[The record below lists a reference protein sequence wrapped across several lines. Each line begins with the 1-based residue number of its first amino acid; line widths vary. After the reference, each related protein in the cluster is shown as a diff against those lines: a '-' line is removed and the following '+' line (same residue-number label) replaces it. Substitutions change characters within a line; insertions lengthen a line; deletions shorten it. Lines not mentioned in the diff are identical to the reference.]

1 METNNKAL
9 KITFLGATSQVT
21 GSNFLVE
28 TSEEKILVDCG
39 LFQETLESEKKNVGG
54 FPFNP
59 REINYLF
66 VTHGHIDHI
75 GRIPKLVRDGF
86 RGQII
91 STPETKEIAL
101 LLLEDALKVMGYR
114 KLEKGKEPLYEEK
127 DITESFK
134 LWKTVSYRQ
143 TFKLKNGLEVV
154 LKNAGHVL
162 GSAMV
167 EFKRAG
173 SLESL
178 VFTGDLGS
186 WPNPLLQKTDSL
198 DGVKYLVME
207 SVYGDRNHISLFE
220 GERNFRQVVE
230 KIIKNSGTLLIP
242 SFSLERSQVVLFELN
257 KLIENKIIPHIPVF
271 FDSPLAIKLTEIYKR
286 SKHLFNTDIQ
296 NQIRGGDD
304 IFDFSHLV
312 ISKTSFDSKLIEN
325 TKGSKIIIAGSGMS
339 QGGRIV
345 YHEAKYLEDE
355 KNAVLL
361 LGYQG
366 IGTLGRRLLEGEK
379 QVLIQDKPIKVKAS
393 IESIDSFSAH
403 KDSDG
408 LLQFVADNGDHLKK
422 VFCVMGE
429 PRASLFLAQKIK
441 DNLNI
446 DCVAPKEGENYLVD
460 L

>member
-1 METNNKAL
+1 MTKEI
-9 KITFLGATSQVT
+9 KISFLGATGQVT
-21 GSNFLVE
+21 GSNFLIE
-28 TSEEKILVDCG
+28 TLGGKILVDCG
-39 LFQETLESEKKNVGG
+39 LFQETSESEQKNLEG

-59 REINYLF
+59 REISYLF

-86 RGQII
+86 RGEII
-91 STPETKEIAL
+91 STEETKEIAYL
-101 LLLEDALKVMGYR
+101 LLQDALKVMGYQ
-114 KLEKGKEPLYEEK
+114 KLDKGKEPIYEEK
-127 DITESFK
+127 DIIQTFQ
-134 LWKTVSYRQ
+134 LWKTLDYRQ
-143 TFKLKNGLEVV
+143 SFKLKNGLEVV

-173 SLESL
+173 SEDSL

-186 WPNPLLQKTDSL
+186 WPNPLLTKTDRL
-198 DGVKYLVME
+198 ENVKYLVME
-207 SVYGDRNHISLFE
+207 SVYGDRNHGGLVE
-220 GERNFRQVVE
+220 GEQSFRRVVE
-230 KIIKNSGTLLIP
+230 KIIKNQGTLLIP
-242 SFSLERSQVVLFELN
+242 SFSLERSQVVLLELN
-257 KLIENKIIPHIPVF
+257 KLVENKIIPHIPVF
-271 FDSPLAIKLTEIYKR
+271 FDSPLAIKLTEIYKK

-296 NQIRGGDD
+296 NQIKGGDD
-304 IFDFSHLV
+304 IFNFSHLV
-312 ISKTSFDSKLIEN
+312 ISKTSFESKAIED
-325 TKGSKIIIAGSGMS
+325 TKGAKIIIAGSGMS

-345 YHEAKYLEDE
+345 YHEAKYLGDE
-355 KNAVLL
+355 KNIVLL

-366 IGTLGRRLLEGEK
+366 LGTLGRKLQEGDKE
-379 QVLIQDKPIKVKAS
+379 VEIQGKKIRVEAHV
-393 IESIDSFSAH
+393 ETIDSFSAH

-408 LLQFVADNGDHLKK
+408 LLEFVAENGDYLKK

-446 DCVAPKEGENYLVD
+446 DCMVPKVGESYLVD

>member
-1 METNNKAL
+1 MTKEI
-9 KITFLGATSQVT
+9 KISFLGATGQVT
-21 GSNFLVE
+21 GSNFLIE
-28 TSEEKILVDCG
+28 TLGGKILVDCG
-39 LFQETLESEKKNVGG
+39 LFQETSESEQKNLEG

-59 REINYLF
+59 REISYLF

-86 RGQII
+86 RGEII
-91 STPETKEIAL
+91 STEETKEIAYL
-101 LLLEDALKVMGYR
+101 LLQDALKVMGYQ
-114 KLEKGKEPLYEEK
+114 KLDKGKEPIYEEK
-127 DITESFK
+127 DIIQTFQ
-134 LWKTVSYRQ
+134 LWKTLDYRQ
-143 TFKLKNGLEVV
+143 SFKLKNGLEVV

-173 SLESL
+173 SEDSL

-186 WPNPLLQKTDSL
+186 WPNPLLTKTDRL
-198 DGVKYLVME
+198 ENVKYLVME
-207 SVYGDRNHISLFE
+207 SVYGDRNHGGLVE
-220 GERNFRQVVE
+220 GEQSFRRVVE
-230 KIIKNSGTLLIP
+230 KIIKNQGTLLIP
-242 SFSLERSQVVLFELN
+242 SFSLERSQVVLLELN
-257 KLIENKIIPHIPVF
+257 KLVENKIIPHIPVF
-271 FDSPLAIKLTEIYKR
+271 FDSPLAIKLTEIYKK

-296 NQIRGGDD
+296 NQIKGGDD
-304 IFDFSHLV
+304 IFNFSHLI
-312 ISKTSFDSKLIEN
+312 ISKTSFESKAIED
-325 TKGSKIIIAGSGMS
+325 TKGAKIIIAGSGMS

-345 YHEAKYLEDE
+345 YHEAKYLGDE
-355 KNAVLL
+355 KNIVLL

-366 IGTLGRRLLEGEK
+366 LGTLGRKLQEGDKE
-379 QVLIQDKPIKVKAS
+379 VEIQGKKIRVEAHV
-393 IESIDSFSAH
+393 ETIDSFSAH

-408 LLQFVADNGDHLKK
+408 LLEFVAENGDYLKK

-446 DCVAPKEGENYLVD
+446 DCMVPKVGESYLVD

>member
-1 METNNKAL
+1 MTKEI
-9 KITFLGATSQVT
+9 KISFLGATGQVT
-21 GSNFLVE
+21 GSNFLIE
-28 TSEEKILVDCG
+28 TLGGKILVDCG
-39 LFQETLESEKKNVGG
+39 LFQETSESEQKNLEG

-59 REINYLF
+59 REISYLF

-86 RGQII
+86 RGEII
-91 STPETKEIAL
+91 STEETKEIAYL
-101 LLLEDALKVMGYR
+101 LLQDALKVMGYQ
-114 KLEKGKEPLYEEK
+114 KLDKGKEPIYEEK
-127 DITESFK
+127 DIIQTFQ
-134 LWKTVSYRQ
+134 LWKTLDYRQ
-143 TFKLKNGLEVV
+143 SFKLKNGLEVV

-173 SLESL
+173 SEDSL

-186 WPNPLLQKTDSL
+186 WPNPLLTKTDRL
-198 DGVKYLVME
+198 ENVKYLVME
-207 SVYGDRNHISLFE
+207 SVYGDRNHGGLVE
-220 GERNFRQVVE
+220 GEQSFRRVVE
-230 KIIKNSGTLLIP
+230 KIIKNQGTLLIP
-242 SFSLERSQVVLFELN
+242 SFSLERSQVVLLELN
-257 KLIENKIIPHIPVF
+257 KLVENKIIPHIPVF
-271 FDSPLAIKLTEIYKR
+271 FDSPLAIKLTEIYKK

-296 NQIRGGDD
+296 NQIKGGDD
-304 IFDFSHLV
+304 IFNFSHLV
-312 ISKTSFDSKLIEN
+312 ISKTSFESKAIEDI
-325 TKGSKIIIAGSGMS
+325 KGAKIIIAGSGMS

-345 YHEAKYLEDE
+345 YHEAKYLGDE
-355 KNAVLL
+355 KNIVLL

-366 IGTLGRRLLEGEK
+366 LGTLGRKLQEGDKE
-379 QVLIQDKPIKVKAS
+379 VEIQGKKIRVEAHV
-393 IESIDSFSAH
+393 ETIDSFSAH

-408 LLQFVADNGDHLKK
+408 LLEFVAENGDYLKK

-446 DCVAPKEGENYLVD
+446 DCMVPKVGESYLVD

>member
-1 METNNKAL
+1 METNKKL
-9 KITFLGATSQVT
+9 KITFLGATGQVT

-28 TSEEKILVDCG
+28 TPEEKILVDCG

-59 REINYLF
+59 RDVSHLF

-143 TFKLKNGLEVV
+143 PFKLKNGLEVV
-154 LKNAGHVL
+154 LKNAGHIL

-167 EFKRAG
+167 EFKIPEIMG
-173 SLESL
+173 SL

-186 WPNPLLQKTDSL
+186 WPNPLLKETDTL
-198 DGVKYLVME
+198 EGVKYLVME
-207 SVYGDRNHISLFE
+207 SVYGDRNHGSLEE
-220 GERNFRQVVE
+220 GEKNFRRVVE
-230 KIIKNSGTLLIP
+230 KTIKNNGTLLIP

-257 KLIENKIIPHIPVF
+257 KLIESKIIPAIPVF

-286 SKHLFNTDIQ
+286 SKHLFNTDRQ
-296 NQIRGGDD
+296 DQIKGGDD
-304 IFDFSHLV
+304 IFSFSHLV

-325 TKGSKIIIAGSGMS
+325 TKGAKIIIAGSGMS
-339 QGGRIV
+339 QGGRIL

-355 KNAVLL
+355 NNAVLL

-366 IGTLGRRLLEGEK
+366 IGTLGRRLSEGEK
-379 QVLIQDKPIKVKAS
+379 QVLIQDKPVKVKAKV
-393 IESIDSFSAH
+393 ESIDSFSAH

-408 LLQFVADNGDHLKK
+408 LLQFVADNGDSLKK

-446 DCVAPKEGENYLVD
+446 DTVVPKEGESYEIKM
-460 L
+460 